1 MPVSIKIQQKNE
13 ELSVKQQAR
22 EQQTREYTRC
32 RQGRAVFTPKSRP
45 SPLLKTRRAVRRS
58 GVLLLTVNYLV
69 VPGGS
74 RRED

>member
-32 RQGRAVFTPKSRP
+32 RQGRAVFTPQISAQSSIENEARGSSKWCI
-45 SPLLKTRRAVRRS
+45 VRKPFCNH
-58 GVLLLTVNYLV
+58 GTVCF
-69 VPGGS
+69 
-74 RRED
+74 